1 MILQPLVCWHVPTS
15 QFFTPWLAANQLHLR
30 KNMECIKLVGAQNQ
44 QVSRRRWKSQ
54 FVADLEWGHG
64 PWLYQM
70 AFYMAFICFRQVY
83 YTLFGSCRQLW
94 RWKGCK
100 VIVASIMLHHV
111 CYDSSPD
118 WQRFTPCLSK
128 REREMLGMKQFAD
141 ICRPATVQNS
151 ESHDGPE
158 AKCEY
163 VFLWCLIHR
172 SRSLSFFFAIQT
184 LQKIIGT
191 SWSGSHRT
199 CRSQDEL
206 RRRELLQGIHIPR
219 NIPYFSWGA
228 SWTIRLSHPHD
239 SCW

>member
-1 MILQPLVCWHVPTS
+1 
-15 QFFTPWLAANQLHLR
+15 
-30 KNMECIKLVGAQNQ
+30 LVGAQNQ

-128 REREMLGMKQFAD
+128 RERDARHEA
-141 ICRPATVQNS
+141 ICWYLQACHCPKFRVSWWPWSQMRIRILVMFNPQK
-151 ESHDGPE
+151 PIL
-158 AKCEY
+158 
-163 VFLWCLIHR
+163 VL
-172 SRSLSFFFAIQT
+172 FFAIQT

-206 RRRELLQGIHIPR
+206 RRRELLQGIHIPV
-219 NIPYFSWGA
+219 ISPIFHGEPVGQSDFPTHMIA
-228 SWTIRLSHPHD
+228 AD
-239 SCW
+239 S